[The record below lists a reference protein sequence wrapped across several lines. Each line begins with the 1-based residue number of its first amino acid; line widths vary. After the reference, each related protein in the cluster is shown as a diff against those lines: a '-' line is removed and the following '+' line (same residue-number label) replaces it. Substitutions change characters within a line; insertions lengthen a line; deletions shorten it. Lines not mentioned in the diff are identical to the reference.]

1 MSRGGGSAAGG
12 RAAGK
17 RSGSAEPLLLSGES
31 YPIRICFFSGTFLAS
46 FLGSVTVRTPFGRAT
61 PAELPAPAPSE
72 ALTRLPPPAQDS
84 AEVSYVLNTNSRRF
98 HLPDC
103 SSVAEMKSANRQ
115 DFTGTREEL
124 LAMGY
129 QPCGRC
135 KP

>member
-1 MSRGGGSAAGG
+1 M
-12 RAAGK
+12 K
-17 RSGSAEPLLLSGES
+17 NLLLSL
-31 YPIRICFFSGTFLAS
+31 FLLLCLLLAACGAEPAE
-46 FLGSVTVRTPFGRAT
+46 LLLTPLEETGAAVVDEPELHVTVRTPFGRAI
-61 PAELPAPAPSE
+61 PAELPSPVPSE
-72 ALTRLPPPAQDS
+72 TLTRLPLSEQNS

>member
-1 MSRGGGSAAGG
+1 M
-12 RAAGK
+12 K
-17 RSGSAEPLLLSGES
+17 KLLLSL
-31 YPIRICFFSGTFLAS
+31 FLLLCLLLAACGAEPAE
-46 FLGSVTVRTPFGRAT
+46 LLLTPLEETGAAVVDEPELHVTVRTPFGRAT

>member
-1 MSRGGGSAAGG
+1 MRKLLLPLFLLLCLLLAACG
-12 RAAGK
+12 
-17 RSGSAEPLLLSGES
+17 AEPAEILLTPLEETGAAAITEE
-31 YPIRICFFSGTFLAS
+31 PEL
-46 FLGSVTVRTPFGRAT
+46 SVTVRTPFGRAV

-72 ALTRLPPPAQDS
+72 DLTRLPPAVPDG
-84 AEVSYVLNTNSRRF
+84 AEINYVLNTNSRRF